1 MNLPFVS
8 PFALLLADEST
19 LNVPLVMLIVFFSAK
34 LLAEAFE
41 WIGQPGIVGEILAGV
56 IIGPS
61 VLNWVAPGTFLS
73 HLSEIGVMFLLFRV
87 GLEVKSSEMLRAGG
101 TGFIVAACGVIVPFF
116 MGWGILSLWGYSR
129 IESIFVGASMVATSV
144 GITAQVLSARG
155 LLSHRASQVI
165 LAAAVIDD
173 VLGLLVLALV
183 SSMARGHVNVLEI
196 GLTITLASGFVVLVA
211 LWGGKAMRAVA
222 PHVEE
227 KLRVA
232 EAEFA
237 LAILFMLGCSVLA
250 VYAGVAAIVGAFLAG
265 MAMGESAGER
275 VRTLVHGGSELLVPF
290 FLAGI
295 GLRID
300 LNLLRNPPTV
310 VLALVILA
318 AACVSKFIGCGIG
331 ALGMGYSNALRVG
344 VGMVPRGEVGM
355 IVAQIGLAVG
365 AMSTRI
371 YDVVVFMAVA
381 TTLLAPPLIKIFFE
395 PGALKSLEEA
405 DSRTF

>member
-1 MNLPFVS
+1 MNLQFAS
-8 PFALLLADEST
+8 PALLLAAEPA
-19 LNVPLVMLIVFFSAK
+19 LNVPLVMLIVFVSAK

-41 WIGQPGIVGEILAGV
+41 WLGQPGIVGEILAGV
-56 IIGPS
+56 LIGPS
-61 VLNWVAPGTFLS
+61 VLNWVVPGAFLT

-87 GLEVKSSEMLRAGG
+87 GLEVKSPEMLRAGG
-101 TGFIVAACGVIVPFF
+101 TGFVVAACGVIVPFF
-116 MGWGILSLWGYSR
+116 MGWGILSFWGHSR

-144 GITAQVLSARG
+144 GITAQVLAARG
-155 LLSHRASQVI
+155 LLSLKASQVI

-183 SSMARGHVNVLEI
+183 SSMARGHVNLLEI
-196 GLTITLASGFVVLVA
+196 GLTIALASGFVVLVA
-211 LWGGKAMRAVA
+211 IWGSKAMRAVK
-222 PHVEE
+222 PHVDE

-237 LAILFMLGCSVLA
+237 LAIFLMLGFSVLA

-265 MAMGESAGER
+265 MAMGETAGER

-300 LNLLRNPPTV
+300 LSILRNPQTV
-310 VLALVILA
+310 ALALIILV

-331 ALGMGYSNALRVG
+331 ALGMGPRNALRIG

-355 IVAQIGLAVG
+355 IVAQLGLAMG
-365 AMSTRI
+365 AMSTEI
-371 YDVVVFMAVA
+371 YGVVVFMAVA
-381 TTLLAPPLIKIFFE
+381 TTLLAPPLIKVFFQ
-395 PGALKSLEEA
+395 PGALELLDTAS
-405 DSRTF
+405 TQTV